1 MNALDA
7 KIQLTITMSLYE
19 QVFFFFFLKKNSHLL
34 PLEERNI
41 KRQVKNEKNGR
52 MVTLVFS

>member
-1 MNALDA
+1 VNALDA

-19 QVFFFFFLKKNSHLL
+19 QVFLFFFKKNSHLL

>member
-1 MNALDA
+1 MNR
-7 KIQLTITMSLYE
+7 
-19 QVFFFFFLKKNSHLL
+19 FFFFKKKNSHLL